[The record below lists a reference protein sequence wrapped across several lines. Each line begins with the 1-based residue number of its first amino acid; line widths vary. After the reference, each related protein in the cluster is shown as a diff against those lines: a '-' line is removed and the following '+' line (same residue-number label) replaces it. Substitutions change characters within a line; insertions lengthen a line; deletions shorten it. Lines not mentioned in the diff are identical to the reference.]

1 MQFPANF
8 PSKFKDMGM
17 IDPDRILQKAKGS
30 AFYRRIL
37 SWSLDRMI
45 PFNKPHGFRLLEIGD
60 NHLKTLIPYRKKNLN
75 HIRGLHA
82 CALATISEFT
92 TGFLLVAKLDAR
104 KYRLIM
110 QRLEMDYHYQGK
122 MDATAEF
129 SAPDHWLATMIYEP
143 LKDQD
148 AVVVVCEVKI
158 HDIKGNHLTTGKVH
172 WQIKN
177 WEKVKTKT

>member
-1 MQFPANF
+1 MMDTNTV
-8 PSKFKDMGM
+8 
-17 IDPDRILQKAKGS
+17 LEKAKHS
-30 AFYRRIL
+30 AFYLRIL
-37 SWSLDRMI
+37 NWSLDRMI
-45 PFNKPHGFRLLEIGD
+45 PFNKPHGFRILEIGEH
-60 NHLKTLIPYRKKNLN
+60 HLKTLIPYRKKNFN

-92 TGFLLVAKLDAR
+92 TGFLLVSKLDAK

-129 SAPDHWLATMIYEP
+129 EAPEGWLASAIYEP
-143 LKDQD
+143 LKNRD

-158 HDIKGNHLTTGKVH
+158 HDRNGNHLTTGKVH

-177 WEKVKTKT
+177 WDKVKTKT